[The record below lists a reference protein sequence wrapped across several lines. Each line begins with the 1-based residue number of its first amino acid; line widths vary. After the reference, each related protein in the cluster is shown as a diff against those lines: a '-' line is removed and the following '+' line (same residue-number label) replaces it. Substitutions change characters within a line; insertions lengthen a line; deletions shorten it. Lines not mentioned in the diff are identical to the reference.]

1 MGHGG
6 ATGVDRRVGSRA
18 VAIHGRPRPVP
29 DPRCAERCC
38 ADRQVLVMLHV
49 APPHF
54 RPDVAYGGS
63 YDARAGGSARRRI
76 AEAIASQYSLT
87 ITNDWLMP
95 ALGVDCFVMQVGS
108 NASLP
113 RLVEQLSLDPRVES
127 AQSMNLFRVLAH
139 NYPLYPLQPSAKL
152 WHLAEL
158 HKITTGRRVRVAQL
172 DTGVELDH

>member
-1 MGHGG
+1 LT
-6 ATGVDRRVGSRA
+6 ATRTSLLVLLSLCA
-18 VAIHGRPRPVP
+18 VA
-29 DPRCAERCC
+29 CARLDRVTGTP
-38 ADRQVLVMLHV
+38 ADDGSTERQVLVMLHL

-87 ITNDWLMP
+87 ITNDWPMP

-139 NYPLYPLQPSAKL
+139 NDPLYPLQPSAKL
-152 WHLAEL
+152 
-158 HKITTGRRVRVAQL
+158 
-172 DTGVELDH
+172 